1 MFGAEKNP
9 KEKSFE
15 TATVF
20 HGIPQNTHE
29 HKHTLVFLV
38 DKQFPLELIGAVC
51 LELLCCEVFLLL
63 YTDRL
68 PRRKIT
74 LGLLKNP
81 QKWSVKESHRLGRKQ
96 PESCGINPCER
107 RILSEWVFD
116 QRTVTLHSQISFLC
130 SFCFLAMQLPSGFL
144 YLGNWGWSSPGEDNK

>member
-15 TATVF
+15 TATMF
-20 HGIPQNTHE
+20 HGIPQNTNE

-51 LELLCCEVFLLL
+51 LELLCCEAFLLL

-74 LGLLKNP
+74 LGLLKKP
-81 QKWSVKESHRLGRKQ
+81 TEVECEGKITDSVESSLNVVVLILARE
-96 PESCGINPCER
+96 ESYLNE
-107 RILSEWVFD
+107 
-116 QRTVTLHSQISFLC
+116 FLTRE
-130 SFCFLAMQLPSGFL
+130 Q
-144 YLGNWGWSSPGEDNK
+144 